1 MATLGCS
8 ALIQLLFLYLHAEVM
23 ELHET
28 ANDIESSQRGGANGK
43 VEARASLGR

>member
-8 ALIQLLFLYLHAEVM
+8 APIWLLFLYLHAEVM

-28 ANDIESSQRGGANGK
+28 TNGTQSSQRGGENGK
-43 VEARASLGR
+43 VEARTSLGR